1 MTLTPRQEPLR
12 GKTAFVTG
20 GASGIGRALTVE
32 LLASGAKVTIADIAG
47 AAEAAKT
54 LGCEGVALDVTDAAA
69 VARAVRAF
77 ASTHGRLD
85 YIFNNAGV
93 AIVGETKAMSGA
105 DWRRVLD
112 VNVNGVVHGVHAA
125 YPIMIQQ
132 GTGHIVNTAS
142 AAGLLPIPGAVAY
155 ATSKHAVVGLST
167 SLRSEARS
175 YGVKVSVLCP
185 SFVRTAIADNVKLL
199 GNIDR
204 RAALSVV
211 DRVGWMS
218 PEALARAALRGVA
231 RNEAVIVA
239 PGYARLLV
247 GAVRRYPTVGDLF
260 GVVAARVISRLA

>member
-1 MTLTPRQEPLR
+1 MKTLMKTFA

-32 LLASGAKVTIADIAG
+32 LLASGAQVMIADIAG
-47 AAEAAKT
+47 AAEAAQA
-54 LGCEGVALDVTDAAA
+54 LGCEGVALDVTDAPA

-93 AIVGETKAMSGA
+93 AIVGETKSMSGA

-112 VNVNGVVHGVHAA
+112 INVNGVVHGVHAA
-125 YPIMIQQ
+125 YQIMIQQ

-167 SLRSEARS
+167 SLRAEARS

-199 GNIDR
+199 GKIDR
-204 RAALSVV
+204 RTALSVV
-211 DRVGWMS
+211 DRIGWMS
-218 PEALARAALRGVA
+218 PEALARTALRGVA
-231 RNEAVIVA
+231 RNDAVIVA
-239 PGYARLLV
+239 PRYARLLV
-247 GAVRRYPTVGDLF
+247 SAVRRYPMIGDLF
-260 GVVAARVISRLA
+260 GAVATQVISRLA